1 MQVGPRTSF
10 IDICYFGRCVTDFIG
25 TFNRT
30 WGWIPATSCFTAR
43 YTLNLNNIT
52 ERVRE
57 KKKKQNKRQE
67 VRHHSSFNR
76 AIRHK
81 VQSRFLSA
89 YINFGHGHWG
99 GRRWCWFIRY
109 IFLCLNIDQFLAFHN
124 FIGFH
129 RCNEKLFSGRKPL
142 LCFCFSPLKIFLLNY
157 IGYVRPSVRLPNQLL
172 NIRVENTQFQL
183 LTNYL
188 QSIVVMIMVI
198 FYKV

>member
-57 KKKKQNKRQE
+57 KEETKQKAGSETSFFIQSSDKTQSSIE
-67 VRHHSSFNR
+67 V
-76 AIRHK
+76 
-81 VQSRFLSA
+81 SA